1 MIFQGR
7 SVGSPATR
15 SAEGRISL
23 PPSTGKQNEESGMKV
38 LFVIIALLVSSVFF
52 PPGADAE
59 NTVKT
64 IRVGYVP
71 LITQLPLIVSYDN
84 DKLNYSKVEVR
95 LVKFRSFTSLEAAL
109 RVGAI
114 DIADL
119 PLPVVFDIAGDG
131 IAVKI
136 IGQCHSGGSVL
147 EGVGVSDLPAL
158 RGKIIGVPGLR
169 SNENLEL
176 IQALSR
182 EKLRYG
188 LDYKTIKV
196 PFNTILQNLQ
206 AGRINAMYFPEP
218 YGEMAEKKHLVRL
231 MDNQEN
237 NLAGRLTTVLSA
249 RADLLQD
256 NYREALKEWM
266 RSLVEACAFIE
277 DDIKNLSAE
286 QTAIIQEPY
295 FGFNRGVVSSSLAQR
310 RGKIQFSFVIPT
322 KTLLQLYLGQTL
334 DAKLTLQGGD
344 VNALV
349 PQSILNKKEEESP
362 VR

>member
-1 MIFQGR
+1 
-7 SVGSPATR
+7 
-15 SAEGRISL
+15 
-23 PPSTGKQNEESGMKV
+23 MKV
-38 LFVIIALLVSSVFF
+38 LFVIIALLVSPVFF
-52 PPGADAE
+52 PQGADAQ

-71 LITQLPLIVSYDN
+71 LIAQLPLIVSYDN
-84 DKLNYSKVEVR
+84 DRLNYSKVDVR
-95 LVKFRSFTSLEAAL
+95 LVKYRSFTSLEAAL

-131 IAVKI
+131 IAIKI
-136 IGQCHSGGSVL
+136 LGQCHSGGSVL
-147 EGVGVSDLPAL
+147 EGVGLSALPAL

-206 AGRINAMYFPEP
+206 TGRINAMYFPEP
-218 YGEMAEKKHLVRL
+218 YGAMAEKNHLVRQ
-231 MDNQEN
+231 MDNQEKN
-237 NLAGRLTTVLSA
+237 FAGRLTTVLSA
-249 RADLLQD
+249 RADILQE
-256 NYREALKEWM
+256 NYREAMEEWT

-277 DDIKNLSAE
+277 NDIKNLSAE
-286 QTAIIQEPY
+286 QTAILQEPY
-295 FGFNRGVVSSSLAQR
+295 FGFNREVISSSLARR
-310 RGKIQFSFVIPT
+310 RGNIHFSFVMPE
-322 KTLLQLYLGQTL
+322 KTLLQLYLRQTL
-334 DAKLTLQGGD
+334 EVQMTLRGLD
-344 VNALV
+344 VNVLI
-349 PQSILNKKEEESP
+349 PHNILKMEEESP